1 MPSLADI
8 KQVNAAYKPTVK
20 DAVAVFFGGTS
31 GIGKETAYMFAKKFD
46 SPTVIIVGRSEEAGN
61 KIVNDLKELNAK
73 ATFIKSDL
81 SQMKEVVRVSD
92 IVKRDVTKINLLF
105 LSQGILSTAGRTE
118 TSEGIELRMSL
129 NYYGR
134 WLAVKELLP
143 LVQTAYDEGDK
154 DNARVMTVL
163 APGNEGPYVEDDMQ
177 LRTKFS
183 MMNQNRHIVQ
193 FSSAAVMR
201 FAREHPDLSFIHAHP
216 GLVATG
222 IMRELPWY
230 VRYPSAILM
239 KTPWAV
245 SPADSGEKFFYMS
258 ASCPKFAHG
267 AFLLNP
273 ACESIK
279 EKPVSKGYLTEQHQD
294 KIWKHTEEEFELA
307 LNGLNKA

>member
-1 MPSLADI
+1 MPSLSDI

-31 GIGKETAYMFAKKFD
+31 GIGKETAYLFAKKFE

-61 KIVNDLKELNAK
+61 KIVDDLKKLNAQ

-92 IVKRDVTKINLLF
+92 IVKKDVSKINLLF

-134 WLAVKELLP
+134 WLAVRELLP
-143 LVQTAYDEGDK
+143 LVQKAYDAGDK
-154 DNARVMTVL
+154 DNARVVTVL
-163 APGNEGPYVEDDMQ
+163 APGNEGPYQEDDMQ
-177 LRTKFS
+177 LRKKFS

-193 FSSAAVMR
+193 FSSAAVVK
-201 FAREHPDLSFIHAHP
+201 FAKDHPDLSFIHAHP

-230 VRYPSAILM
+230 VRYPSAILL

-245 SPADSGEKFFYMS
+245 SPEDSGEKFFYMG
-258 ASCPKFAHG
+258 ASCPSFAHG

-273 ACESIK
+273 AAESIK
-279 EKPVSKGYLTEQHQD
+279 EKPVSKGYLSEAHQD
-294 KIWKHTEEEFELA
+294 EIWKHTEEEFELA
-307 LNGLNKA
+307 LNGLNN